1 MKTLPTKRKV
11 LLINPR
17 KGWRPPLGL
26 LYVASYL
33 VDSGYEVKV
42 IEFIDENY
50 NKKKNEKLWN
60 EFHEY
65 DPDFIGFGVISW
77 NRSVTGKIIEQI
89 RESTKDKIIICGGKD
104 PAYVPEK
111 YLSYGADAVVIG
123 EGEETMVELLNA
135 YNSFKDLKDVNGIVF
150 NNGNSVINTNHREP
164 KNLASLL
171 YPAFDLVEYKHY
183 TNIRLGGIPGHF
195 LKTGFMMANRGCPF
209 GCKFCTENLRN
220 VFRERSIDD
229 IIGEMKWQISNYHIK
244 GLVFLDDLF
253 YYKEERII
261 EFCNAIL
268 NENIKL
274 KIYAQTRV
282 DRVGKPETLRL
293 MKKAG
298 FIQLAL
304 GVESGSPK
312 ILKMVNKG
320 VEVDQIRQ
328 GIKAINDAGI
338 YTYSYMIIGLPGETK
353 ADMEMTDDL
362 LKEINSTFVAVNYYM
377 PMPGTPLYS
386 DEDDKRLDE
395 VSYSLTEN
403 QTFRSSKDQSFLA
416 YYRQKF
422 QSTSER
428 NPNYNLF
435 KYPGFFGFLAS
446 VIMFHPTILLKG
458 LYIQRKQRTYSSYF
472 EAVRTSMIN
481 YRIYG

>member
-1 MKTLPTKRKV
+1 MIQIIVKERV

-33 VDSGYEVKV
+33 ENAGYSVKV

-50 NKKKNEKLWN
+50 NTIKNKKLWK
-60 EFHEY
+60 EFYEY

-77 NRSVTGKIIEQI
+77 NRSVTVEIIKQI
-89 RESTKDKIIICGGKD
+89 RDTTKDKIIICGGKD
-104 PAYVPEK
+104 PSYVPEK
-111 YLSYGADAVVIG
+111 YINSGANVVVIG

-135 YNSFKDLKDVNGIVF
+135 CSSQSDLDDVKGIVF
-150 NNGNSVINTNHREP
+150 KNGSSIVTTAHREP
-164 KNLASLL
+164 INLENLL
-171 YPAFDLVEYKHY
+171 HPAFDLVDYKHY
-183 TNIRLGGIPGHF
+183 TDIRLGGIPGHF
-195 LKTGFMMANRGCPF
+195 IKTGFMMANRGCPF
-209 GCKFCTENLRN
+209 GCKFCTENVRN
-220 VFRERSIDD
+220 VFRERAIDD
-229 IIGEMKWQISNYHIK
+229 IISEIKWQIKNYNIK

-253 YYKEERII
+253 YYKSERVID
-261 EFCNAIL
+261 FCSAIL
-268 NENIKL
+268 RENIKL

-282 DRVGKPETLRL
+282 DRVGDMETLKL

-320 VEVDQIRQ
+320 INLEQIRK
-328 GIKAINDAGI
+328 GVKAINDAGI
-338 YTYSYMIIGLPGETK
+338 HTYSFIIIGFPDETSE
-353 ADMEMTDDL
+353 DMEMTENL

-386 DEDDKRLDE
+386 EEDDKLLDE

-403 QTFRSSKDQSFLA
+403 QTFRTSDAQKALSH
-416 YYRQKF
+416 YRQRF
-422 QSTSER
+422 QLTSER

-435 KYPGFFGFLAS
+435 RYPGFFAFLAG
-446 VIMFHPTILLKG
+446 VMFLKPVVLLKG
-458 LYIQRKQRTYSSYF
+458 LYIQRTKKTYSSYF
-472 EAVRTSMIN
+472 EAARTAMIN

>member
-1 MKTLPTKRKV
+1 MIQKIIKRKV

-33 VDSGYEVKV
+33 ANAGYKVKV
-42 IEFIDENY
+42 LEFIDENY
-50 NKKKNEKLWN
+50 NTIINKKLWK
-60 EFHEY
+60 EFYEY

-77 NRSVTGKIIEQI
+77 NRSVTTEIIKKI
-89 RESTKDKIIICGGKD
+89 RKTTRDKIIICGGKD

-111 YLSYGADAVVIG
+111 YLDFGADAVVIG

-135 YNSFKDLKDVNGIVF
+135 YDIQSDIKDIKGIAFKNGDTFTTTV
-150 NNGNSVINTNHREP
+150 HRDP
-164 KNLASLL
+164 IKLDNLL
-171 YPAFDLVEYKHY
+171 YPAFELVDYKNY

-195 LKTGFMMANRGCPF
+195 IKTGFMMANRGCPF
-209 GCKFCTENLRN
+209 GCKFCTENVRN
-220 VFRERSIDD
+220 IFRERSVED
-229 IIGEMKWQISNYHIK
+229 IISEIKWQIKKYNIK

-253 YYKEERII
+253 YYKNERVID
-261 EFCNAIL
+261 FCKVIL
-268 NENIKL
+268 KEKIKL

-282 DRVGKPETLRL
+282 DRVGDLKTLQL
-293 MKKAG
+293 MRKAG

-312 ILKMVNKG
+312 ILKKINKG
-320 VEVDQIRQ
+320 ISPEQIRK

-338 YTYSYMIIGLPGETK
+338 HTYSFIIVGLPEETSE
-353 ADMEMTDDL
+353 DMKMTEDL
-362 LKEINSTFVAVNYYM
+362 LKDINSTFVAVNYYM

-386 DEDDKRLDE
+386 EEDDKLLDK

-403 QTFRSSKDQSFLA
+403 QTFRSSDTQKGLS

-422 QSTSER
+422 QATSER

-435 KYPGFFGFLAS
+435 RYPSFFAFMAKVMCL
-446 VIMFHPTILLKG
+446 HPAVLLKG
-458 LYIQRKQRTYSSYF
+458 LYIQKTRKTYSSYF
-472 EAVRTSMIN
+472 EAVRTAMIN

>member
-1 MKTLPTKRKV
+1 MIQRIIKKKV

-33 VDSGYEVKV
+33 ANAGYKVKV
-42 IEFIDENY
+42 LEFIDENY
-50 NKKKNEKLWN
+50 NTIKNKKLWN
-60 EFHEY
+60 EFYEY

-77 NRSVTGKIIEQI
+77 NRSVTVEIIKKI
-89 RESTKDKIIICGGKD
+89 RETTRDKMIICGGKD

-111 YLSYGADAVVIG
+111 YLNFGADAVVIG
-123 EGEETMVELLNA
+123 EGEETMVEILNA
-135 YNSFKDLKDVNGIVF
+135 YDLQSDLKDVKGIAF
-150 NNGNSVINTNHREP
+150 KNGNTITTTSHREP
-164 KNLASLL
+164 INLDNLL
-171 YPAFDLVEYKHY
+171 YPAFELVDYRHY
-183 TNIRLGGIPGHF
+183 TDIRLGGIPGHF
-195 LKTGFMMANRGCPF
+195 IRTGFMMANRGCPF
-209 GCKFCTENLRN
+209 GCKFCTENVRN
-220 VFRERSIDD
+220 VFRERSVDD
-229 IIGEMKWQISNYHIK
+229 IISEIKWQIKNYNIK

-253 YYKEERII
+253 YYKNDRVID
-261 EFCNAIL
+261 FCNAIL
-268 NENIKL
+268 QENVKL

-282 DRVGKPETLRL
+282 DRVGDVETLQL

-312 ILKMVNKG
+312 ILKKINKG
-320 VEVDQIRQ
+320 INPEQIRK

-338 YTYSYMIIGLPGETK
+338 HTYSFIIIGFPDETCE
-353 ADMEMTDDL
+353 DMEMTEDL

-386 DEDDKRLDE
+386 EEDDKLLDK

-403 QTFRSSKDQSFLA
+403 QTFRSSGTQKDLS
-416 YYRQKF
+416 YYRQRF

-428 NPNYNLF
+428 NPNYNLLR
-435 KYPGFFGFLAS
+435 YPGFFGFLAS
-446 VIMFHPTILLKG
+446 VTCLHPGVIFKG
-458 LYIQRKQRTYSSYF
+458 LYIQKTKKTYSSYF
-472 EAVRTSMIN
+472 EAVRTAMIN

>member
-1 MKTLPTKRKV
+1 M
-11 LLINPR
+11 
-17 KGWRPPLGL
+17 GL

-50 NKKKNEKLWN
+50 NKKKNEKLWV
-60 EFHEY
+60 EFYKY

-77 NRSVTGKIIEQI
+77 NRSVTGEIINQI
-89 RESTKDKIIICGGKD
+89 RATTKDKIIVCGGKD
-104 PAYVPEK
+104 PTYVPEK
-111 YLSYGADAVVIG
+111 YLKYGADAVVIG
-123 EGEETMVELLNA
+123 EGEETIVELLNA
-135 YNSFKDLKDVNGIVF
+135 YNLGNGLEDVNGIAYQ
-150 NNGNSVINTNHREP
+150 NGKDFVTTRPREP
-164 KNLASLL
+164 KILENLL
-171 YPAFDLVEYKHY
+171 YPAFDLVEYEHY

-195 LKTGFMMANRGCPF
+195 IKTGFMMANRGCPF

-220 VFRERSIDD
+220 VFRERNIED
-229 IIGEMKWQISNYHIK
+229 IIGEIKWQISNYNIK

-268 NENIKL
+268 HENIKL

-282 DRVGKPETLRL
+282 DRVGKPETLKL

-320 VEVDQIRQ
+320 VKVDQIRQ

-353 ADMEMTDDL
+353 EDMDMTDDL

-435 KYPGFFGFLAS
+435 RYPGFFGFLAS
-446 VIMFHPTILLKG
+446 IILLHPEILLKG
-458 LYIQRKQRTYSSYF
+458 LYIQKKKRTYSSYF

>member
-1 MKTLPTKRKV
+1 MRTLPAKRKV

-33 VDSGYEVKV
+33 ADAGYEVKV

-50 NKKKNEKLWN
+50 NKKKNKKLWI
-60 EFHEY
+60 ELYKY

-77 NRSVTGKIIEQI
+77 NRSVTGEIIQQIKATTKEKIVV
-89 RESTKDKIIICGGKD
+89 CGGKD
-104 PAYVPEK
+104 PSYVPEK
-111 YLSYGADAVVIG
+111 YLAYGADAVVIG
-123 EGEETMVELLNA
+123 EGEETIVELLNA
-135 YNSFKDLKDVNGIVF
+135 YNLQRGLEDVNGIAYQ
-150 NNGNSVINTNHREP
+150 NGKDLVTTKYRDP
-164 KNLASLL
+164 KNLDTLL
-171 YPAFDLVEYKHY
+171 YPAFDLVEYAHY

-209 GCKFCTENLRN
+209 GCKFCTENVRN
-220 VFRERSIDD
+220 VFRERTIDD
-229 IIGEMKWQISNYHIK
+229 IIGEIKWQVKNYKIK

-253 YYKEERII
+253 YYKNERII
-261 EFCNAIL
+261 EFCKEIL
-268 NENIKL
+268 KEKIKL

-282 DRVGKPETLRL
+282 DKVDNPKILGL

-298 FIQLAL
+298 FFQLAL
-304 GVESGSPK
+304 GIESGSPK

-320 VEVDQIRQ
+320 INVDQIKR
-328 GIKAINDAGI
+328 GVKAINDAGI
-338 YTYSYMIIGLPGETK
+338 YSYSYMIIGLPGETMD
-353 ADMEMTDDL
+353 DMEMTGNL

-403 QTFRSSKDQSFLA
+403 QTFRSSEVQNDLA
-416 YYRQKF
+416 YYRQLF
-422 QSTSER
+422 QSTSEK

-435 KYPGFFGFLAS
+435 KYPGFFLFLAK
-446 VIMFHPTILLKG
+446 VIFLHPFVLLKG
-458 LYIQRKQRTYSSYF
+458 LYIQKRKRTYSNYF
-472 EAVRTSMIN
+472 EALRTSMIN